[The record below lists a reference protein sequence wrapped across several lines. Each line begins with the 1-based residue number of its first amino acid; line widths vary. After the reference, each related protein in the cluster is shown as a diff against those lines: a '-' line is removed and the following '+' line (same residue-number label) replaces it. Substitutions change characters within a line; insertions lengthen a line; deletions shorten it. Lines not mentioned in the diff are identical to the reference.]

1 MAIPPWL
8 LLMGTMVKA
17 LALEMSTSSFV
28 TARRGHDSRN
38 SSLCA
43 GSKKEGEKKVIISF
57 KAKDCGI
64 YQYQLQLRIMK
75 RGV

>member
-1 MAIPPWL
+1 MALDGDTTLIAAY
-8 LLMGTMVKA
+8 GDDGKG
-17 LALEMSTSSFV
+17 SSIGV

-43 GSKKEGEKKVIISF
+43 GSKKEGEKNVIISF